1 MIKVLNKR
9 HTRKFKYFHL
19 NKIDI
24 FKYLW
29 KKKNNNWKLINSIY
43 DTLHYK
49 FDVTKLSLRTDIILR
64 STKRKWQSLYEK
76 IFLDRK
82 LFYTFYYNLT
92 YYDLR
97 RIAIK
102 AKRTNYAVIFYLLL
116 LETRIDVILYRVNFL
131 PSVYMI
137 RQFIKYKLIKV
148 NDNIVTSCN
157 YRLKYYDILSFKNK
171 KTKINVLRL
180 LKSRLKS
187 VKKENKNTFEI
198 NYPNYYEVFYP
209 LLYATIL
216 PWPFPSMENMY
227 FGTRLVDSWVIR
239 KKKKKYEKKKLI
251 KKIINKISVE
261 KIFFKN
267 FLRNIL
273 IKKYLKKKLNNWVKK
288 KNYLVQSRLKKKN
301 LFIQPEAYKFIN
313 HIIKPIL
320 ILNAYKTY
328 KR

>member
-64 STKRKWQSLYEK
+64 STKKKWQSLYEK

-82 LFYTFYYNLT
+82 LFYIFYYNLT

-102 AKRTNYAVIFYLLL
+102 AKKTNYAIIFYLFL
-116 LETRIDVILYRVNFL
+116 LESRIDVILYRVNFL

-137 RQFIKYKLIKV
+137 RQFIKHNWIIV
-148 NDNIVTSCN
+148 NNKIVTSCN

-171 KTKINVLRL
+171 RIKINILNLLKLRL
-180 LKSRLKS
+180 KV
-187 VKKENKNTFEI
+187 VKGENKNTFEI

-209 LLYATIL
+209 LLYVTIL
-216 PWPFPSMENMY
+216 PWPFPLVENMY
-227 FGTRLVDSWVIR
+227 FGTKLVDSWIIR

-251 KKIINKISVE
+251 MKIINKISIE

-267 FLRNIL
+267 FLKNVLIRKY
-273 IKKYLKKKLNNWVKK
+273 IKKKFNNLKKIK
-288 KNYLVQSRLKKKN
+288 LVQNKLKKKN
-301 LFIQPEAYKFIN
+301 LFIQQEKYKFIN
-313 HIIKPIL
+313 HIIKPVL